1 MAATIIDADQH
12 LFETRTTWSDHIDP
26 GRREDALS
34 IADDDHGWPWVTWR
48 GERLCPVEVQ
58 YPGRPEQVGDNR
70 LRMERGESAPASY
83 EELLPPGYA
92 SPTARLAELDRF
104 GLGAAFLFPNFGLMW
119 EQKLSSDPA
128 ALAANLTAYNR
139 WAATA
144 TEDGRGRLHAVAH
157 LNLTDTDW
165 AVGEIGRLARS
176 GIRLAMVAPAP
187 VNGRSL
193 SQPALNP
200 VWAAFCEHGVAPVF
214 HVASF
219 ESPLHP
225 AWYDGDP
232 APDDRLLDSVFLWAA
247 PAVALANLILN
258 GTLERF
264 PDLRIGVVELTAG
277 WVPTFLLHID
287 GASDFYAL
295 RHGAPYRQLELRP
308 SEYFLRQVRVA
319 ALPYEQPGRLVEQVG
334 EDMFMFGS
342 DWPHAEGVADPV
354 AAATRGAGR
363 LEGRALDQL
372 MGGNAA
378 WLLGL

>member
-1 MAATIIDADQH
+1 MAAIIDVDQH
-12 LFETRTTWSDHIDP
+12 LFETRTTWADHIDP
-26 GRREDALS
+26 EHRADALS
-34 IADDDHGWPWVTWR
+34 ITDDENGWPWINWR

-58 YPGRPEQVGDNR
+58 HPGHPEEVGDNR
-70 LRMERGESAPASY
+70 LRMGRGEPAPASY
-83 EELLPPGYA
+83 EEMLPESYA
-92 SPTARLAELDRF
+92 SPAARLAELDRF
-104 GLGAAFLFPNFGLMW
+104 GLDATVLFPNFGLMW
-119 EQKLSSDPA
+119 EQGLNSDPSA
-128 ALAANLTAYNR
+128 RAANLRAYNR
-139 WAATA
+139 WAAEV
-144 TEDGRGRLHAVAH
+144 TEEGKGRLHSVGH
-157 LNLTDTDW
+157 LNLEDPTW
-165 AVGEIGRLARS
+165 AVEEIGRLAAS
-176 GIRLAMVAPAP
+176 GIRLAMIAPAP
-187 VNGRSL
+187 VNGRPL
-193 SQPALNP
+193 SQPALDP
-200 VWAAFCEHGVAPVF
+200 VWAAFCDHGIAPVF

-225 AWYDGDP
+225 AWYEGEI
-232 APDDRLLDSVFLWAA
+232 AADDRLLDSVFLWAA
-247 PAVALANLILN
+247 PAVALATMILN

-264 PDLRIGVVELTAG
+264 PSLRIGVVELTAG

-295 RHGAPYRQLELRP
+295 RHGGPYRKLDLRP

-342 DWPHAEGVADPV
+342 DWPHAEGVGDPV
-354 AAATRGAGR
+354 AAGTRGAGR